1 MDEPT
6 QTTFADMFKN
16 SFLNMF
22 PETVDPWQLVTVL
35 AVSLLLGLCI
45 YAVYRRCFMGVVYD
59 HSFAISLVIMTV
71 LVSVI
76 IVTISSNV
84 MLSLGMVGAPSPV
97 VHSYTLYGTY
107 NSDYDS
113 EHNSARAQI
122 TRLPCIIKS
131 AREISLYKHQR
142 RNKLALVLQESNG
155 NRRTVL
161 QRCQRADVQVFQAR
175 ETLNPLKTAN
185 IRQIVA
191 GIGMLRSQHRKHQI
205 RHRPHIS
212 NTIASGIGIPDRRSH
227 TLSQRSINNRGD
239 FRSRNVCLLPC

>member
-6 QTTFADMFKN
+6 QTTFTDMFKN

-84 MLSLGMVGAPSPV
+84 MLSLGMVGALSIVRYRTAVKSPLDLMFLFWAITTGIAV
-97 VHSYTLYGTY
+97 GATY
-107 NSDYDS
+107 YYIGIVAFLFVAAVFFVLRNVRGGS
-113 EHNSARAQI
+113 E
-122 TRLPCIIKS
+122 T
-131 AREISLYKHQR
+131 YM
-142 RNKLALVLQESNG
+142 LVLECSADLPVEEEV
-155 NRRTVL
+155 RRVLASYQTKVRSKVVRNDRAELTVEVL
-161 QRCQRADVQVFQAR
+161 MKDDNMNVVNVISQIEGVDNVTMVQY
-175 ETLNPLKTAN
+175 
-185 IRQIVA
+185 
-191 GIGMLRSQHRKHQI
+191 
-205 RHRPHIS
+205 
-212 NTIASGIGIPDRRSH
+212 
-227 TLSQRSINNRGD
+227 RGSYD
-239 FRSRNVCLLPC
+239 A

>member
-84 MLSLGMVGAPSPV
+84 MLSLGMVGALSIVRYRTAVKSPLDLMFLFWAITTGIAVGATYYYIGIVAFLFVAV
-97 VHSYTLYGTY
+97 VFFVLRNVRGGSETY
-107 NSDYDS
+107 M
-113 EHNSARAQI
+113 
-122 TRLPCIIKS
+122 
-131 AREISLYKHQR
+131 
-142 RNKLALVLQESNG
+142 LVLECSADFPVEEEV
-155 NRRTVL
+155 RRALASYQTKV
-161 QRCQRADVQVFQAR
+161 
-175 ETLNPLKTAN
+175 
-185 IRQIVA
+185 
-191 GIGMLRSQHRKHQI
+191 RSKVVR
-205 RHRPHIS
+205 
-212 NTIASGIGIPDRRSH
+212 
-227 TLSQRSINNRGD
+227 NNRAELTVEVLMKD
-239 FRSRNVCLLPC
+239 DNMNVVNVISQIEGVDNVTMVQYRGSYDA

>member
-84 MLSLGMVGAPSPV
+84 MLSLGMVGALSIVRYRTAVKSPLDLMFLFWAITTGIAVGATYYYIGIVAFLFVAVVFFVLRNVRGGSETYMLVLECSADSPV
-97 VHSYTLYGTY
+97 EEEVRRALASYQT
-107 NSDYDS
+107 
-113 EHNSARAQI
+113 
-122 TRLPCIIKS
+122 K
-131 AREISLYKHQR
+131 
-142 RNKLALVLQESNG
+142 V
-155 NRRTVL
+155 
-161 QRCQRADVQVFQAR
+161 
-175 ETLNPLKTAN
+175 
-185 IRQIVA
+185 
-191 GIGMLRSQHRKHQI
+191 RSKVVR
-205 RHRPHIS
+205 
-212 NTIASGIGIPDRRSH
+212 
-227 TLSQRSINNRGD
+227 NNRAELTVEVLMKD
-239 FRSRNVCLLPC
+239 DNMNVVNVISQIEGVDNVTMVQYRGSYDA

>member
-6 QTTFADMFKN
+6 QTTFTDLFKN

-84 MLSLGMVGAPSPV
+84 MLSLGMVGALSIVRYRTAVKSPLDLMFLFWAITTGIAVGATYYYIGIVAFLFVAV
-97 VHSYTLYGTY
+97 VFFVLRNVRGGSETY
-107 NSDYDS
+107 M
-113 EHNSARAQI
+113 
-122 TRLPCIIKS
+122 
-131 AREISLYKHQR
+131 
-142 RNKLALVLQESNG
+142 LVLECSADLPVEEEV
-155 NRRTVL
+155 RRVLASYQTKVRSKVVRNDRAELTVEVL
-161 QRCQRADVQVFQAR
+161 MKDDNMNVVNVISQIEGVDNVTMVQY
-175 ETLNPLKTAN
+175 
-185 IRQIVA
+185 
-191 GIGMLRSQHRKHQI
+191 
-205 RHRPHIS
+205 
-212 NTIASGIGIPDRRSH
+212 
-227 TLSQRSINNRGD
+227 RGSYD
-239 FRSRNVCLLPC
+239 A

>member
-84 MLSLGMVGAPSPV
+84 MLSLGMVGALSIVRYRTAVKSPLDLMFLFWAITTGIAVGATYYYIGIVAFLFVAV
-97 VHSYTLYGTY
+97 VFFVLRNVRGGSETY
-107 NSDYDS
+107 M
-113 EHNSARAQI
+113 
-122 TRLPCIIKS
+122 
-131 AREISLYKHQR
+131 
-142 RNKLALVLQESNG
+142 LVLECSADLPVEEEV
-155 NRRTVL
+155 RRALASYQTKV
-161 QRCQRADVQVFQAR
+161 
-175 ETLNPLKTAN
+175 
-185 IRQIVA
+185 
-191 GIGMLRSQHRKHQI
+191 RSKVVR
-205 RHRPHIS
+205 
-212 NTIASGIGIPDRRSH
+212 
-227 TLSQRSINNRGD
+227 NNRAELTVEMLMKD
-239 FRSRNVCLLPC
+239 DNMNVVNVISQIEGVDNVTMVQYRGSYDA

>member
-6 QTTFADMFKN
+6 QTTFTDMFKN

-84 MLSLGMVGAPSPV
+84 MLSLGMVGALSIVRYRTAVKSPLDLMFLFWAITTGIAVGATYYYIGIVAFLFVAV
-97 VHSYTLYGTY
+97 VFFVLRNVRGGSETY
-107 NSDYDS
+107 M
-113 EHNSARAQI
+113 
-122 TRLPCIIKS
+122 
-131 AREISLYKHQR
+131 
-142 RNKLALVLQESNG
+142 LVLECSADLPVEEEVRRALASYQTKVRSKVVRMASSTMDSGSDRASRISSEVTSMFLGRPSIRSRPLMFITASPSNG
-155 NRRTVL
+155 
-161 QRCQRADVQVFQAR
+161 
-175 ETLNPLKTAN
+175 
-185 IRQIVA
+185 
-191 GIGMLRSQHRKHQI
+191 
-205 RHRPHIS
+205 
-212 NTIASGIGIPDRRSH
+212 
-227 TLSQRSINNRGD
+227 
-239 FRSRNVCLLPC
+239 

>member
-71 LVSVI
+71 LASVI

-84 MLSLGMVGAPSPV
+84 MLSLGMVGALSIVRYRTAVKSPLDLMFLFWAITTGIAVGATYYYIGIVAFLFVAV
-97 VHSYTLYGTY
+97 VFFVLRNVRGGSETY
-107 NSDYDS
+107 M
-113 EHNSARAQI
+113 
-122 TRLPCIIKS
+122 
-131 AREISLYKHQR
+131 
-142 RNKLALVLQESNG
+142 LVLECSADLPVEEEV
-155 NRRTVL
+155 RRALASYQTKV
-161 QRCQRADVQVFQAR
+161 
-175 ETLNPLKTAN
+175 
-185 IRQIVA
+185 
-191 GIGMLRSQHRKHQI
+191 RSKVVR
-205 RHRPHIS
+205 
-212 NTIASGIGIPDRRSH
+212 
-227 TLSQRSINNRGD
+227 NNRAELTVEMLMKD
-239 FRSRNVCLLPC
+239 DNMNVVNVISQIEGVDNVTMVQYRGSYDA